1 MRYLLLPIVALMP
14 LATMPAFAQPV
25 SQHASNIAGMPIH
38 SKIAPAL
45 PTVDLGPNATAGDY
59 LHAAAKALTNHQTGL
74 AQHALEN
81 AETLLLTR
89 SVAHGAAN
97 TPDES
102 QAVQNISAARR
113 ALGANDLTQ
122 SLDLVQ
128 KTIPMTEQA
137 SAGAT
142 MATPAAPGTMPATPP
157 GVRAPAMPPATTA
170 KPMPGAMPATPPAP
184 ASKY

>member
-1 MRYLLLPIVALMP
+1 MRYLLLPLVALMP

-38 SKIAPAL
+38 SKIAPPL
-45 PTVDLGPNATAGDY
+45 PSVDLGPNATATDY

-74 AQHALEN
+74 AQQALEN

-97 TPDES
+97 APDES

-137 SAGAT
+137 NAGGT
-142 MATPAAPGTMPATPP
+142 MAPPPAPATPGAIPATPP

-170 KPMPGAMPATPPAP
+170 PTMPPAP
-184 ASKY
+184 AKP